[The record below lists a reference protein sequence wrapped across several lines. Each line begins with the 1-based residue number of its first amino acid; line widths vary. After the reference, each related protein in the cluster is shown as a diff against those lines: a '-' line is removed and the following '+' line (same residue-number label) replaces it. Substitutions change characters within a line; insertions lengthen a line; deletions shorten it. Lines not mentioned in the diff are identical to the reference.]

1 METRLNFKILVN
13 SPDFKDPEPKLEQYA
28 TPVDTTLE
36 IIKKA
41 NSRGHLS
48 GKVADLG
55 CGTGRLAI
63 GAAIQGADVTG
74 FELDRKALNT
84 AIQYSNK
91 NNLDIKWVCGAV
103 ENIDEDF
110 DTVIMNP
117 PFGAQRPGADRI
129 FLKKALGISEQIW
142 TIHMSE
148 TRSFIEKFVDSNA
161 GKIESRYEFDFA
173 IPRSMP
179 FHTEDTANQKAILY
193 HIASLQ

>member
-13 SPDFKDPEPKLEQYA
+13 SPDFKDPDPKLEQYA

-63 GAAIQGADVTG
+63 GASIIGADVTG
-74 FELDRKALNT
+74 FEIDSKPLDI
-84 AIQYSNK
+84 AINYSKEND
-91 NNLDIKWVCGAV
+91 LDIKWVCSAV
-103 ENIDEDF
+103 ENISEEF

-117 PFGAQRPGADRI
+117 PFGSQRPGADRI
-129 FLKKALGISEQIW
+129 FLEKAIEIADNIW
-142 TIHMSE
+142 TIHMAE
-148 TRSFIEKFVDSNA
+148 TRNFVEKFVGNSYA
-161 GKIESRYEFDFA
+161 KIESRYEFDFT

-179 FHTEDTANQKAILY
+179 FHTRDTANQKAILY
-193 HIASLQ
+193 HIASLR